1 MSGIPRESKEI
12 IRQATKLGYQYS
24 HATGGHLFYIKNDP
38 DASLGQSKK
47 LNIPSDIKGEGTARQ
62 ILKHMGYFKA
72 YDLDNSG
79 QPLSKDKKR
88 ELEAEALQAQ
98 AAKMESRYVVDTR
111 DWKKEMKRHVRL
123 NTEHPGEAPERPAAL
138 ASVQPA
144 KLGK

>member
-12 IRQATKLGYQYS
+12 IRQATKLGYTYS

-38 DASLGQSKK
+38 DAELGQSKK

-79 QPLSKDKKR
+79 QPLSNAKKAER
-88 ELEAEALQAQ
+88 ELEALQAQ
-98 AAKMESRYVVDTR
+98 ASKMESRFITDTR
-111 DWKKEMKRHVRL
+111 DWKKELKRHVRGI
-123 NTEHPGEAPERPAAL
+123 TEHPGEAPERPAGLIA
-138 ASVQPA
+138 VQAA

>member
-12 IRQATKLGYQYS
+12 IRHATKLGYQYS
-24 HATGGHLFYIKNDP
+24 HATGGHLFYIKQ
-38 DASLGQSKK
+38 DADAGLGQSKK

-79 QPLSKDKKR
+79 QPLSGAKKR
-88 ELEAEALQAQ
+88 EQEAEALQAQ
-98 AAKMESRYVVDTR
+98 AAKMASRFVTDTR
-111 DWKKEMKRHVRL
+111 DWKKELKRHVRGI
-123 NTEHPGEAPERPAAL
+123 TEHPGEAPERPAAL
-138 ASVQPA
+138 ATAQPA